1 MEPLRKIFHARC
13 QTNNRKFDLYQ
24 VESEYLKVKGLREKN
39 SPKLILLYLKN
50 NIQNQTISKLET
62 DDEKTKCSSNSN
74 DIHKSIENF
83 YEKLFQ
89 KRQPPKLHLLNFL
102 EKCLTERK
110 TQMNNFTFVRLI
122 KKILQT
128 IGSFH
133 F

>member
-13 QTNNRKFDLYQ
+13 QTNDRKFDLYQ

-39 SPKLILLYLKN
+39 SPKLVLLYLKN
-50 NIQNQTISKLET
+50 NVQNQTISKLYT
-62 DDEKTKCSSNSN
+62 DDKKTKCSSNSN

-83 YEKLFQ
+83 YEKLFP

-102 EKCLTERK
+102 EKFLTERK

-122 KKILQT
+122 TNILQT
-128 IGSFH
+128 IGSLH